1 MRVSKPGIRGTFP
14 SSTGRGLRAVLL
26 ASIAAIA
33 VSPAFATPFTVL
45 TVPPDANATSAKT
58 LANGETGTVTSSG
71 ILQVSSDPVI
81 TLQGGAT
88 IANSG
93 TIQSTNAGAGRAIR
107 QNTAGNF
114 SISLTNN
121 AGALITS
128 NGDTFQINKN
138 TGTGTVIATNAG
150 TIQSVG
156 LAGAFNTNGQAL
168 DFDADTTTTGTITIN
183 NLSTGVIKAADA
195 DAIRPG
201 NNSTVN
207 NSGQIMAS
215 FSALTAANGN
225 ASGNDGI
232 QFGSNTGAVNNLAG
246 GSITAARHGITG
258 DKAVTVNNSGTIVGA
273 DGSGINIDTT
283 TNTATIVTNHGTIT
297 GNAVSA
303 DGDGIDIDRTIALD
317 NFGTVR
323 AAGIAQAGNI
333 NEALAVGGG
342 TINNFAGATIRSDQR
357 AITADDSNLGNAF
370 AATTINNHGTI
381 RGDNGEAIKITSTFA
396 NTLLNDGTILGSVV
410 MGAGDDTVKLG
421 PGSIIQ
427 GLIDG
432 GDGLDTI
439 EILDPPAT
447 SVHLGPTEDFEK
459 LLIDDG
465 AFLVLD
471 AAQNIDEVVGM
482 TFAPDGS
489 VSNIFGNGH
498 DIFYDPFDPVNA
510 HLNGG
515 NFALQ
520 DGGFLLRNAPEPMT
534 LGLFAPGLYF
544 LLARNGRSA
553 SLNSRRRSGWCM

>member
-1 MRVSKPGIRGTFP
+1 MRVSKPSIPGSFP
-14 SSTGRGLRAVLL
+14 RSTGRGLRAGLL
-26 ASIAAIA
+26 AAVAAIA
-33 VSPAFATPFTVL
+33 VSPAFATPFTVS

-88 IANSG
+88 ITNSG
-93 TIQSTNAGAGRAIR
+93 TIQSTNAANGRAIR

-138 TGTGTVIATNAG
+138 TGTGTVTVTNAG
-150 TIQSVG
+150 TIRSVG
-156 LAGAFNTNGQAL
+156 TGANNGQAL
-168 DFDADTTTTGTITIN
+168 DFDADTTTTGSITITN
-183 NLSTGVIKAADA
+183 QATGIISSADA

-201 NNSTVN
+201 NRSVVN
-207 NSGQIMAS
+207 NAGQIISS
-215 FSALTAANGN
+215 FTTANAPTGN
-225 ASGNDGI
+225 DSGNDGV
-232 QFGSNTGAVNNLAG
+232 QFGSNTGTVNNLAG

-258 DKAVTVNNSGTIVGA
+258 DKGVTINNAGTITGA

-283 TNTATIVTNHGTIT
+283 VTADTTTISNHGTIT
-297 GNAVSA
+297 GNAATA
-303 DGDGIDIDRTIALD
+303 DGDGIDVDRTVALD
-317 NFGTVR
+317 NFGTIR
-323 AAGIAQAGNI
+323 AAGIAQGGNI

-357 AITADDSNLGNAF
+357 AITVDDSNLGNAF

-432 GDGLDTI
+432 GAGIDTI

-447 SVHLGPTEDFEK
+447 SVHLGLTEDFEK

-471 AAQNIDEVVGM
+471 ATQNIDEVVGV

-489 VSNIFGNGH
+489 VANIFGDGH

-510 HLNGG
+510 YLNGG

-544 LLARNGRSA
+544 LLARKGRRA